1 MTVLPQELRIDSIK
15 NLYQHKNVHVDVL
28 RSDLVHPV
36 VSGNKWFKL
45 RHYLQQAL
53 TQGATCLLTFGG
65 AYSNH
70 IVATAAMCQQQ
81 GLTSI
86 GIIRGEKPAVL
97 SYTLQDAAAFG
108 MRLYFIPREQYR
120 LKLIPD
126 EVWSQQDQSATL
138 VVAEGGYG
146 STGMQGAALLL
157 SGSSMSAYS
166 HFAAAVGTGT
176 TVAGITT
183 VAHPHQKVLGI
194 SALKNNVE
202 LEAAIKGL
210 LPTTMHNRFL
220 LHHQF
225 HFGGYAKHHAQ
236 LLQFMNSW
244 YDQTKIPSD
253 FVYTGKLFYAIDSLI
268 RDDYFKAGSRILIVH
283 SGGLQGNRSLKKGTL
298 IF

>member
-15 NLYQHKNVHVDVL
+15 NLYQHKNVQVDVL

-45 RHYLQQAL
+45 KYYLQQAE
-53 TQGATCLLTFGG
+53 TQGATGLLTFGG

-70 IVATAAMCQQQ
+70 IVATAAICKQQ
-81 GLTSI
+81 GLASI
-86 GIIRGEKPAVL
+86 GVIRGEKPAAL
-97 SYTLQDAAAFG
+97 SYTLQEAMAYG
-108 MRLYFIPREQYR
+108 MTLYFIPREQYGA
-120 LKLIPD
+120 KMIPN
-126 EVWSQQDQSATL
+126 EVWSQQDKSTTL

-146 STGMQGAALLL
+146 TPGMQGAASLLC
-157 SGSSMSAYS
+157 GSSMTAYT

-176 TVAGITT
+176 TLAGITT
-183 VAHPHQKVLGI
+183 TALPHQEVLGI
-194 SALKNNVE
+194 SALKNNGD
-202 LEAAIKGL
+202 LEAAIRWL

-220 LHHQF
+220 IHHQF
-225 HFGGYAKHHAQ
+225 HFGGYAKHNSL

-253 FVYTGKLFYAIDSLI
+253 FVYTGKLFYAIDALI
-268 RDDYFKAGSRILIVH
+268 KEDYFRPGSRILILH